1 MKGTVVKANRPVIV
15 TTEFRG
21 VFFGYVPNNQAR
33 DVDTIRLERARM
45 AVSWSADVRGV
56 LGLAATGPSASC
68 RIGPQV
74 PAVTLR
80 KVTAVFECSDESAR
94 GWEKAPWTH

>member
-1 MKGTVVKANRPVIV
+1 MKSDQPVIV

-21 VFFGYVPNNQAR
+21 VFFGYVPKNQAR
-33 DVDTIRLERARM
+33 DVESIRIERARM

-56 LGLAATGPSASC
+56 LGLAATGPSTSC

-74 PAVTLR
+74 PAVTLQ
-80 KVTAVFECSDESAR
+80 KVTAIFECSDESA
-94 GWEKAPWTH
+94 GFWEKAPWTK

>member
-1 MKGTVVKANRPVIV
+1 MEADQPVIV

-21 VFFGYVPNNQAR
+21 VFFGYVPKNQPR
-33 DVDTIRLERARM
+33 DVETIRIERARM

-56 LGLAATGPSASC
+56 LGLAASGPSTSC

-80 KVTAVFECSDESAR
+80 KATAVFECSDESAKL
-94 GWEKAPWTH
+94 WEKAPWTR